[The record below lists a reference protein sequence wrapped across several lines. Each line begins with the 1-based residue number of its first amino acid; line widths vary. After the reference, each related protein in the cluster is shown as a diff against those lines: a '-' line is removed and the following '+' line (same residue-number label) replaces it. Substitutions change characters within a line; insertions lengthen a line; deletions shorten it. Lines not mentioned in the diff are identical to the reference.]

1 MNRPL
6 GISLLAIL
14 NFVSSIFCI
23 FGGVLVI
30 YIGSFRILTYKL
42 GLIFA
47 QQSNFPLNTGAIFK
61 QFGFFLVIQGLI
73 LMVLAI
79 SEWRMKQWAWM
90 GQIVIYPTLWF
101 LSILPSPITLQILIG
116 FMFNTIIIIYM
127 CRPRIKNAFLA

>member
-23 FGGVLVI
+23 FSGVLVI